1 MIISCTQG
9 GNMLTLGI
17 ETSCDETAAAIAE
30 NGRKILSSVV
40 SSQLDLHRKFGGVV
54 PEIASR
60 AHLELIFPVIEEC
73 LDSAGKTLED
83 IDAVAATAGPG
94 LAGALLVGL
103 SAAKSLCFAMN
114 KPFIAVNHIEA
125 HIYSAFMEYDV
136 RLPAVG
142 LAVSGGHTDLMLVEN
157 VGAYRLLG
165 RTRDDAAGEAFD
177 KAAKMLGLGYPGG
190 PAVEK
195 AAESGDPHYVHFPR
209 PLMPGTWDFSF
220 SGLKTALLY
229 HIRDCGAENINGIAA
244 SFQAA
249 AVVPLVYKTFKA
261 AEQYSVNSIIIAGG
275 VAGNSLLRKL
285 MKDKADAKGFN
296 LYIPSMKMCTD
307 NAAMVAG
314 LGGVKLKEGEAFP
327 LSTTADPG
335 WTIGEQIRC

>member
-1 MIISCTQG
+1 MEKD
-9 GNMLTLGI
+9 MLTLGI

-30 NGRKILSSVV
+30 DGRKILSSVV

-60 AHLELIFPVIEEC
+60 AHLELIFPVIEES
-73 LDSAGKTLED
+73 LDSAGKSLESM
-83 IDAVAATAGPG
+83 DAIAATAGPG

-103 SAAKSLCFAMN
+103 SAAKSLCFALE

-125 HIYSAFMEYDV
+125 HMYSAFMEYEPV
-136 RLPAVG
+136 LPAAG
-142 LAVSGGHTDLMLVEN
+142 LAVSGGHTDLLLVNN
-157 VGAYRLLG
+157 VGDYRLLG

-190 PAVEK
+190 PAVQK
-195 AAESGDPHYVHFPR
+195 AAEAGSPDEIDFPR
-209 PLMPGTWDFSF
+209 PLLPGTWDFSF

-229 HIRDCGAENINGIAA
+229 HIKKYGLENIPSIAA
-244 SFQAA
+244 SFQS
-249 AVVPLVYKTFKA
+249 AVVETLVSKTMKA
-261 AEQYSVNSIIIAGG
+261 AQECAVKSVIVSGG
-275 VAGNSLLRKL
+275 VAGNSLLRKRMNEEARARCL
-285 MKDKADAKGFN
+285 N
-296 LYIPSMKMCTD
+296 LYIPSMAICTD

-314 LGGVKLKEGEAFP
+314 LGGVKLEAGITYP

-335 WTIGEQIRC
+335 WTIGEKIKC